1 MLSKKC
7 QYAIHALIYL
17 AENQDRET
25 LLIQEIS
32 DGKNIPKK
40 FLEAILLELK
50 KAGMLSS
57 KKGKGGGY
65 YLLQPPDKIKV
76 LDVVRLFDGAVAM
89 LPCVSLNFY
98 ESCGFCENEKK
109 CTINLLFKQVRD
121 ATLKILSGNTI
132 ADLAK
137 V

>member
-65 YLLQPPDKIKV
+65 YLLQPPDKINV

>member
-17 AENQDRET
+17 AENQHKET
-25 LLIQEIS
+25 VLIQEIS
-32 DGKNIPKK
+32 EEKNIPKK

-50 KAGMLSS
+50 KAGVLSS

-65 YLLQPPDKIKV
+65 YLLMPPEKIKV

-98 ESCGFCENEKK
+98 ETCGFCENEKK
-109 CTINLLFKQVRD
+109 CTINNLFKQVRD
-121 ATLKILSGNTI
+121 ATIKILSTKSI
-132 ADLAK
+132 EDL
-137 V
+137 VGQ

>member
-137 V
+137 I

>member
-17 AENQDRET
+17 AENQDKET

-65 YLLQPPDKIKV
+65 YLLQPPEKIKV